1 MPQLRAMFPDETGW
15 DEYIRMSNASMD
27 AVTFTD
33 TYPMQTGQITFR
45 ADGREVGSGSKV
57 IVPLD
62 ADAVTVTV
70 SAAYVWHT
78 EVGSALYT
86 VQVIS
91 PAAPQSLLTGLSIV
105 PCLNN
110 TLDPPFAPATYIYAA
125 TEVSPFTSEVAVVA
139 THGSGVTG
147 VTVQVGGKTVDAAHV
162 PLNNATDGTKF

>member
-1 MPQLRAMFPDETGW
+1 MFVTSTLNYTLKLP
-15 DEYIRMSNASMD
+15 NASMD

-33 TYPMQTGQITFR
+33 TYPMQTGQISFT
-45 ADGREVGSGSKV
+45 ADGRSVGSGSRV
-57 IVPLD
+57 TVPLD
-62 ADAVTVTV
+62 ADQVTVTV

-110 TLDPPFAPATYIYAA
+110 TLEPPFSPGHYIY
-125 TEVSPFTSEVAVVA
+125 TTSVLPRPSQLAL
-139 THGSGVTG
+139 T
-147 VTVQVGGKTVDAAHV
+147 
-162 PLNNATDGTKF
+162 TDGL